1 MADELGAAKGLIGGM
16 KFPSNGLMGGDSS
29 KIPEAIRA
37 IMAKRRAAST
47 DKTPVINMVDELKSA
62 VTNNKSYTPAQR
74 DSIAKTFDHQK
85 YIQHLD
91 EIGYEVAKKKP
102 K

>member
-16 KFPSNGLMGGDSS
+16 RFPSNGLMGGDST

-47 DKTPVINMVDELKSA
+47 DTTPKVNVLEDIKA
-62 VTNNKSYTPAQR
+62 AAANKNITADTQR
-74 DSIAKTFDHQK
+74 RTDSLAKTFDHAA
-85 YIQHLD
+85 YIKHLD
-91 EIGYEVAKKKP
+91 ELGYEVKKKP
-102 K
+102 